1 MENLRAYLDAHEAR
15 HLDEL
20 FSLLRIPSISSS
32 PAHAGDL
39 LRTAELWSELLTE
52 AGAEKV
58 EIIPTPGN
66 PIVFAERHVADDAPT
81 VLVYGHYDVMPV
93 EPLELWNSEP
103 FEPVVRDG
111 RIWGRGADDD
121 KGQSFIQVK
130 AFEYLV
136 RHDLLRHNI
145 KFILEGEEEIG
156 SPNLA
161 AFLQ

>member
-1 MENLRAYLDAHEAR
+1 MENLQAYLDAHEAR

-39 LRTAELWSELLTE
+39 LRTAERWSELLTE

-93 EPLELWNSEP
+93 EPLERWNSEP
-103 FEPVVRDG
+103 FEPVGRDG
-111 RIWGRGADDD
+111 
-121 KGQSFIQVK
+121 
-130 AFEYLV
+130 
-136 RHDLLRHNI
+136 
-145 KFILEGEEEIG
+145 
-156 SPNLA
+156 
-161 AFLQ
+161 